1 MSDWVYVPHDT
12 GHGVVGHVETSQG
25 LVLAEVRTTSE
36 IAGDHDEA
44 HERGRVMAAAQEMLA
59 TLRNNV
65 AMLIVLQEFLKSG
78 SMTYAAAGLS
88 RYIDESDAA
97 IAKAKGETDE

>member
-1 MSDWVYVPHDT
+1 MSEDGRWVYVPHDT

-44 HERGRVMAAAQEMLA
+44 HERGRVMAAAKEMLA
-59 TLRNNV
+59 ALELARDR
-65 AMLIVLQEFLKSG
+65 VLHIEYTEG
-78 SMTYAAAGLS
+78 SHVRMKV
-88 RYIDESDAA
+88 DAA
-97 IAKAKGETDE
+97 IAKAKEETFTPPRTSP

>member
-1 MSDWVYVPHDT
+1 MSEFGQWVYVPHDT

-44 HERGRVMAAAQEMLA
+44 HERGRVMAAAEDMLA
-59 TLRNNV
+59 ALEDIREAFLDWSAARN
-65 AMLIVLQEFLKSG
+65 
-78 SMTYAAAGLS
+78 
-88 RYIDESDAA
+88 IDTRDRLNTSLGVQVDAA
-97 IAKAKGETDE
+97 IAKAKGDADE